1 MKDTKILFVLI
12 SVILAGI
19 VIFTLVQNS
28 KLKRENDKVQ
38 DYFAQTLE
46 ALNEIQDSLSEI
58 DTQEL
63 MIHRMAINK
72 EITDSIPGT
81 KDKIMA
87 SIQNINDY
95 IAMNKERL
103 SNIKK
108 TLKEKNIEIKGLQRM
123 IAKLKKSIEEKELL
137 ITSLTNQ
144 IDVLKIKIETERIA
158 YEQEIAQKEDTIQAQ
173 QTTIGTQEETIS
185 TQAGTIQAQDEEINT
200 IYFIAGAKNVLIEKG
215 FMTKGGLFS
224 SAKKSSEYNEKE
236 MTSVNLN
243 KFNEVVIKAKLKNV
257 KVLSDQ
263 NKNSYMLEEK
273 GNETILKITNPNE
286 FRKIKYLIIQ
296 TN

>member
-1 MKDTKILFVLI
+1 MKDTKILFVVI

-38 DYFAQTLE
+38 DYFGQTLE

-72 EITDSIPGT
+72 EVTDSIPNT
-81 KDKIMA
+81 KDQIMA

-95 IAMNKERL
+95 IALNKERL
-103 SNIKK
+103 ANIEQ

-123 IAKLKKSIEEKELL
+123 IYKLKKSIEEKELL
-137 ITSLTNQ
+137 IVSLTNQ
-144 IDVLKIKIETERIA
+144 IDILKIKIETERIA
-158 YEQEIAQKEDTIQAQ
+158 YEHDIAQKEETIETQ
-173 QTTIGTQEETIS
+173 QSTIGAQEETIS
-185 TQAGTIQAQDEEINT
+185 TQAGQIQAQDEEMNT
-200 IYFIAGAKNVLIEKG
+200 IYFISGTKNELIEKG
-215 FMTKGGLFS
+215 FMTKGGLFK
-224 SAKKSSEYNEKE
+224 SAKKSSDYNEKE
-236 MTSVNLN
+236 MTAVNLN
-243 KFNEVVIKAKLKNV
+243 KFNEIMIKAKIKNI
-257 KVLSDQ
+257 KILTDQ
-263 NKNSYMLEEK
+263 NKNAFTLEDK
-273 GNETILKITNPNE
+273 GNETILKVVNPTE